1 MSDLYLLAR
10 HVVNKILV
18 KLLIILEIGST
29 ITNPKLEKLS
39 VVTWKMLSKH
49 FLQPD
54 HKGFTK
60 HRVLNRQTE
69 NATG

>member
-18 KLLIILEIGST
+18 KLLTILEIGST

-49 FLQPD
+49 FLLSD
-54 HKGFTK
+54 HKGFTD